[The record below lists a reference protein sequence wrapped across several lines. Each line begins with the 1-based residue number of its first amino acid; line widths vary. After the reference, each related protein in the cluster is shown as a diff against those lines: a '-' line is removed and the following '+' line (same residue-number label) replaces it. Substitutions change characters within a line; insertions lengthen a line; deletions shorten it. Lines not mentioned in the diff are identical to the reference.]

1 MRIVDVIEAE
11 ATLDA
16 EPVLVGRSVAAG
28 DVKKLVVLDV
38 ISELAAD
45 TAIGTDAVDRAVRCP
60 GKNIAR
66 VDQRRRH
73 QRPGRTGLHAFAAG
87 DTGGGAH
94 RVVKIEHNFLAMAA
108 AGHADHVIDLNFTAG
123 TNTQIAMN
131 AGVEINRHRRVR
143 TIGRW
148 RLTTRKAALRD
159 LKPRRDLPQFGTR
172 IVRQLARRLVG
183 EQKFGHHLSR
193 GLGAIGLGSH
203 LHAGRRR
210 ADAARGQ
217 DPLAFDLDHA
227 DAAIA
232 VGPIAGLRQIAQMRE
247 LDAET
252 ARGAENGLAGADV
265 DLAVVDREALGC
277 GLAPLIG
284 GAAHRHAA
292 FALDR
297 AAGSALLI
305 VSVTGR
311 FLLVAIAHS
320 ADLALPMSQRFG
332 QFIGKIL
339 YHAQQR
345 VRRRL
350 AQSAYRRI
358 AHQHRQFV
366 EERRIPRTF
375 GHKLGRLF
383 GADPARRTL
392 AAALVFEEFH
402 QIERHGLHI
411 VLVRQ
416 DHNRVRPNET
426 TVLFQRP
433 EIERDI
439 GHGCRQNAA
448 GGATRQ
454 IALETVAIGHAAAEF
469 VDQLANGYAS
479 RRELDAWIFHPTGH
493 REAAETFAFVPA
505 L

>member
-94 RVVKIEHNFLAMAA
+94 RVVKIEHDFLAMAA

-131 AGVEINRHRRVR
+131 AGIEIDRHRRVR

-159 LKPRRDLPQFGTR
+159 LKPCRDLPQFGTR

-217 DPLAFDLDHA
+217 NPLAFDLDHA
-227 DAAIA
+227 DTAIA

-252 ARGAENGLAGADV
+252 ARGAENGLADADV
-265 DLAVVDREALGC
+265 DLAVVDREGLGC

-284 GAAHRHAA
+284 GAAYRRLMRDMHAA
-292 FALDR
+292 LALER
-297 AAGSALLI
+297 AAGSARLI

-320 ADLALPMSQRFG
+320 ADLAFTNVPAVWS
-332 QFIGKIL
+332 
-339 YHAQQR
+339 
-345 VRRRL
+345 V
-350 AQSAYRRI
+350 
-358 AHQHRQFV
+358 HR
-366 EERRIPRTF
+366 ENTLPRTAT
-375 GHKLGRLF
+375 GSAPPGPIRILTHRASAPTIRR
-383 GADPARRTL
+383 GAPYSTDLWP
-392 AAALVFEEFH
+392 
-402 QIERHGLHI
+402 
-411 VLVRQ
+411 
-416 DHNRVRPNET
+416 
-426 TVLFQRP
+426 
-433 EIERDI
+433 
-439 GHGCRQNAA
+439 
-448 GGATRQ
+448 
-454 IALETVAIGHAAAEF
+454 
-469 VDQLANGYAS
+469 
-479 RRELDAWIFHPTGH
+479 
-493 REAAETFAFVPA
+493 
-505 L
+505 